1 MLLDIQ
7 NSVDAAPDIAGDAVE
22 VANHVDNRKDVIDSD
37 DLASDIL
44 TLLSEIED
52 NNAGNTTDRLY
63 YEMGR
68 TLADYSALVIPNI
81 VIADLSV
88 SWDKFR
94 DFAKES
100 SLALGKTIV
109 LCFSALMLG
118 ILPGKGVGN
127 TWPPYRSQVFG
138 PEISTYFTDP
148 YTFLHFEDGI
158 IAYLLWGWW
167 GSANSG
173 LGWSEPFRTFWDD
186 LGGLM
191 LGLFAG
197 YIFEIFENSDFIIN
211 RFVRDH
217 GTSQFYKGDSKINV
231 FGDILALGMG
241 YSMSKV
247 CTAYGLWWFPILW
260 LITSEIVS
268 ALTFRDNLVL
278 GVIQTISPQDW
289 IKNYQQAIVPDH
301 LRGIMRAGYWDN
313 KVRDTPEEFVDR
325 IQRINPDLMFNKY
338 NKHIS
343 HKDLLVSRR
352 YFQEVSTTIR
362 RSGGIR
368 RL

>member
-148 YTFLHFEDGI
+148 YTFLHFEVR
-158 IAYLLWGWW
+158 
-167 GSANSG
+167 NSHQS
-173 LGWSEPFRTFWDD
+173 L
-186 LGGLM
+186 
-191 LGLFAG
+191 
-197 YIFEIFENSDFIIN
+197 
-211 RFVRDH
+211 
-217 GTSQFYKGDSKINV
+217 
-231 FGDILALGMG
+231 
-241 YSMSKV
+241 
-247 CTAYGLWWFPILW
+247 C
-260 LITSEIVS
+260 
-268 ALTFRDNLVL
+268 
-278 GVIQTISPQDW
+278 
-289 IKNYQQAIVPDH
+289 
-301 LRGIMRAGYWDN
+301 N
-313 KVRDTPEEFVDR
+313 K
-325 IQRINPDLMFNKY
+325 
-338 NKHIS
+338 
-343 HKDLLVSRR
+343 
-352 YFQEVSTTIR
+352 
-362 RSGGIR
+362 
-368 RL
+368 

>member
-1 MLLDIQ
+1 MLSLSVT
-7 NSVDAAPDIAGDAVE
+7 NAVDAAPDITGDAVDTIKLVE
-22 VANHVDNRKDVIDSD
+22 NSDDDIDSD
-37 DLASDIL
+37 TLASDIL
-44 TLLSEIED
+44 TILSEIED
-52 NNAGNTTDRLY
+52 NSANSTTTDELY

-68 TLADYSALVIPNI
+68 TIADYSAIVIPNLI
-81 VIADLSV
+81 IADMDV
-88 SWDKFR
+88 YWAKATE
-94 DFAKES
+94 FARES
-100 SLALGKTIV
+100 TLALVKTV
-109 LCFSALMLG
+109 ALCVSALMVG

-167 GSANSG
+167 GTDNSS
-173 LGWSEPFRTFWDD
+173 LALPEPFKMFWNEF
-186 LGGLM
+186 GGLT

-197 YIFEIFENSDFIIN
+197 YVFEIFENSDFIIN

-247 CTAYGLWWFPILW
+247 CTAFGLWWFPILW
-260 LITSEIVS
+260 LVTSEILC

-278 GVIQTISPQDW
+278 GAIQTISPQDW
-289 IKNYQQAIVPDH
+289 IKSFQQEIVPDH
-301 LRGIMRAGYWDN
+301 LKGIMRAGYWDN
-313 KVRDTPEEFVDR
+313 KVRDTPEQFIDR
-325 IQRINPDLMFNKY
+325 IQRINPDLM
-338 NKHIS
+338 IS
-343 HKDLLVSRR
+343 KFSRLNHNDLLVSRS
-352 YFQEVSTTIR
+352 FFEEVNTS
-362 RSGGIR
+362 IR

>member
-1 MLLDIQ
+1 MMSLDIS
-7 NSVDAAPDIAGDAVE
+7 NAVDSAPDIAGDAVE
-22 VANHVDNRKDVIDSD
+22 TANHVDSSEDVIDSD
-37 DLASDIL
+37 SLASDIL
-44 TLLSEIED
+44 TILSEIED
-52 NNAGNTTDRLY
+52 NSTNTTGNTTDQLY

-68 TLADYSALVIPNI
+68 TIADYSAIVLPNI
-81 VIADLSV
+81 VISDLEL
-88 SWDKFR
+88 SWAKVR
-94 DFAKES
+94 DFGRES
-100 SLALGKTIV
+100 ALALGKTVV
-109 LCFSALMLG
+109 LCFSALMMG

-167 GSANSG
+167 GSASSG
-173 LGWSEPFRTFWDD
+173 LDLPETFKVFWDD

-197 YIFEIFENSDFIIN
+197 YVFEIFENSDFIIN

-260 LITSEIVS
+260 LITSEILS

-278 GVIQTISPQDW
+278 GAIQTISPQAW
-289 IKNYQQAIVPDH
+289 IKNYQQEIVPAH
-301 LRGIMRAGYWDN
+301 LKGIMRAGYWDN

-325 IQRINPDLMFNKY
+325 IQRINPDLMFSRY
-338 NKHIS
+338 SKHIS

-352 YFQEVSTTIR
+352 FFNEVNTS
-362 RSGGIR
+362 IR